1 MVAKKIVKNSSA
13 WKLNQSYQKKMNLP
27 LNKSL
32 IDHPWHPMSSGSCQ
46 MDKSYIQSN
55 IWDQLRPAIELILD
69 CFHFLGYFLLPR
81 QIDFAICLFKPV
93 HELWG
98 MGIKVFN
105 VLCVVRY
112 NGFACR
118 VRIVLPAV
126 TEAIWGLVFTDNWL
140 WGYLYWHIY
149 HLQWKFED
157 LWVKVG
163 HMENGPC
170 AWMRENE
177 PLWRKLA
184 NKKWLQSPL
193 GKGSGEAQKSLR

>member
-1 MVAKKIVKNSSA
+1 MPLCWSLTAFISLA
-13 WKLNQSYQKKMNLP
+13 ISYFKDRLT
-27 LNKSL
+27 S
-32 IDHPWHPMSSGSCQ
+32 
-46 MDKSYIQSN
+46 
-55 IWDQLRPAIELILD
+55 
-69 CFHFLGYFLLPR
+69 
-81 QIDFAICLFKPV
+81 FAICLFKPV
-93 HELWG
+93 HKLWR

-157 LWVKVG
+157 LWVKWKWAIWKMG
-163 HMENGPC
+163 HVLGWEKMSLCEENWTIRHGFK
-170 AWMRENE
+170 AH
-177 PLWRKLA
+177 LA
-184 NKKWLQSPL
+184 KGAVRPKRVW
-193 GKGSGEAQKSLR
+193 GKCFSCESCYLCSVTMLPV

>member
-46 MDKSYIQSN
+46 MDKSFIQSN
-55 IWDQLRPAIELILD
+55 IWDQLRPCHCVDLRLLSFPWLFPTSKIGWPRI
-69 CFHFLGYFLLPR
+69 FLFN
-81 QIDFAICLFKPV
+81 PV
-93 HELWG
+93 HELWRR
-98 MGIKVFN
+98 GIKVFN
-105 VLCVVRY
+105 VLCDVRY

-177 PLWRKLA
+177 PLWRKLD
-184 NKKWLQSPL
+184 NKTWFQSPL
-193 GKGSGEAQKSLR
+193 GKGSREAQKSLR